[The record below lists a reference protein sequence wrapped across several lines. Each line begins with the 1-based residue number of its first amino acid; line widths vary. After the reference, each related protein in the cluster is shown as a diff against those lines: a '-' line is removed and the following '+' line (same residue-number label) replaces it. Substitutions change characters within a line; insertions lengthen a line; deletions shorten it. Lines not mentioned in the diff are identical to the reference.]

1 MYNLDKY
8 NLKHAAVTGVAIS
21 AAVAGYSIYQGEKKK
36 KEAEVAHK
44 NIDIP
49 TLENVYQDLPI
60 STVGS
65 DFLKEQNSRTTSQLV
80 GASRNAG
87 IRGVLSAVPKI
98 QSFSNDANREGQAYL
113 DNQVQDRNRLIAS
126 DNQRIQGMEE
136 QRYNAE
142 LAGIGQLMEVGQ
154 AYTDQGI
161 RGLRNTAI
169 SGAKNIEAGRNQGT
183 EYFQTESLESI
194 NKRLLQGYGSIR
206 EYNAIPKLM
215 SEQKPS
221 VGKDSNLYTN
231 YKPDAYGL
239 G

>member
-1 MYNLDKY
+1 M
-8 NLKHAAVTGVAIS
+8 AAVTSLAIG
-21 AAVAGYSIYQGEKKK
+21 AAVSGYSIYQGEKQK
-36 KEAEVAHK
+36 KEAKKAL
-44 NIDIP
+44 NNLDQQA
-49 TLENVYQDLPI
+49 LENVYQDLPI

-65 DFLKEQNSRTTSQLV
+65 DVLKEQNSRTTSQLV

-87 IRGVLSAVPKI
+87 IRGVLSEVPKI

-161 RGLRNTAI
+161 RGLGNTLM
-169 SGAKNIEAGRNQGT
+169 SGAKNIDFSNT
-183 EYFQTESLESI
+183 EYSHIEQVQIKETFDNILRTVLLEKE
-194 NKRLLQGYGSIR
+194 NLLQIYAK
-206 EYNAIPKLM
+206 ELQQYQPDF
-215 SEQKPS
+215 SEKPS
-221 VGKDSNLYTN
+221 FIATSRR
-231 YKPDAYGL
+231 
-239 G
+239 

>member
-1 MYNLDKY
+1 M
-8 NLKHAAVTGVAIS
+8 AAVTSLAIG
-21 AAVAGYSIYQGEKKK
+21 AAVSGYSIYQGEKQK
-36 KEAEVAHK
+36 KEAKKAL
-44 NIDIP
+44 NNLDQQA
-49 TLENVYQDLPI
+49 LENVYQDLPI

-98 QSFSNDANREGQAYL
+98 QSFSNDSNREGQAYL
-113 DNQVQDRNRLIAS
+113 DGQVQDRNRLIAS

-161 RGLRNTAI
+161 RGLGNTLM
-169 SGAKNIEAGRNQGT
+169 SGARTLEAEKKERDGENPFSGTFNDRYSHLTGNYLNGYSSIPNIQSPSEMSLFNQ
-183 EYFQTESLESI
+183 L
-194 NKRLLQGYGSIR
+194 
-206 EYNAIPKLM
+206 
-215 SEQKPS
+215 KPNS
-221 VGKDSNLYTN
+221 
-231 YKPDAYGL
+231 YGL